1 MNTEPG
7 RESTTFTGAPQCETP
22 SKWQQKRNVG
32 RGARDGLVE
41 MHMRAWLGWDAAML
55 VRRVGVEKA
64 EETAVFLLLFE
75 FCGCYSN
82 TNPGKGKHDHNNQP
96 ATAIGGS
103 DKTEARREIGSN
115 S

>member
-1 MNTEPG
+1 MRNALEVA
-7 RESTTFTGAPQCETP
+7 R
-22 SKWQQKRNVG
+22 KRNVG

-41 MHMRAWLGWDAAML
+41 MHMRAWLGWGAAML

-115 S
+115 I